1 MGIGVN
7 AGEVVVGS
15 IGYKTRAK
23 YGIVGSPA
31 NITSG
36 IQSVAEVGEVVLS
49 ESAYR
54 HTAPEFVV
62 KKFFQVQL
70 KGIQEPE
77 TLYVAERLSTCI

>member
-7 AGEVVVGS
+7 AGDVVLGR

-23 YGIVGSPA
+23 YGIGGSPE
-31 NITSG
+31 NITNG

-54 HTAPEFVV
+54 HMAPELAV
-62 KKFFQVQL
+62 KKSFQVQL

-77 TLYVAERLSTCI
+77 TLYVAERLSRCI